1 MNSNKQFIAIDLG
14 SSSIS
19 AMAAEMQADGA
30 LRILGLE
37 SKISDD
43 VKHGIVEQR
52 TGASSKVIEL
62 KKLLQNSSKIQ
73 DISMVSVG
81 VGAKSMK
88 LMPFSVTRFILN
100 PNYVT
105 DTLLEEMTEECKRN
119 FQLSNFAV
127 FDIIPVSYYLDG
139 VCMDEPAGQAGSQIK
154 GNYNVVVGNP
164 LVMENL
170 GGFIDRTG
178 LVLEYS
184 PLAVEALS
192 TVLLDDK
199 EREDGCALIN
209 LGGSTTTLAVFS
221 EGVMQ
226 QLLVVP
232 LGAKNITKDIQEL
245 GISEANAER
254 LKCLKGTALESLVE
268 DPIYVQIPSTLD
280 AQQPVKISTKF
291 LATIIE
297 ARLDETLQPI
307 FDVINKLSFELEAGI
322 VITGGGSKLNNMVDY
337 MNEKTNIYTRFGDHS
352 DWLADQTDE
361 KYFDPCYAQLVGT
374 VLLTDE
380 YRKEHPIEETVN
392 EPEKKPKLPKKKI
405 GEKITQ
411 RVFNFFNDDNKLN

>member
-105 DTLLEEMTEECKRN
+105 NTLLEEMTEECKRN

-127 FDIIPVSYYLDG
+127 FDIIS
-139 VCMDEPAGQAGSQIK
+139 
-154 GNYNVVVGNP
+154 
-164 LVMENL
+164 
-170 GGFIDRTG
+170 
-178 LVLEYS
+178 
-184 PLAVEALS
+184 
-192 TVLLDDK
+192 
-199 EREDGCALIN
+199 
-209 LGGSTTTLAVFS
+209 
-221 EGVMQ
+221 
-226 QLLVVP
+226 
-232 LGAKNITKDIQEL
+232 
-245 GISEANAER
+245 
-254 LKCLKGTALESLVE
+254 
-268 DPIYVQIPSTLD
+268 
-280 AQQPVKISTKF
+280 
-291 LATIIE
+291 
-297 ARLDETLQPI
+297 
-307 FDVINKLSFELEAGI
+307 DVIGFGILLFEI
-322 VITGGGSKLNNMVDY
+322 ID
-337 MNEKTNIYTRFGDHS
+337 F
-352 DWLADQTDE
+352 
-361 KYFDPCYAQLVGT
+361 
-374 VLLTDE
+374 
-380 YRKEHPIEETVN
+380 
-392 EPEKKPKLPKKKI
+392 
-405 GEKITQ
+405 
-411 RVFNFFNDDNKLN
+411 

>member
-88 LMPFSVTRFILN
+88 LMPFAVTRFILN

-105 DTLLEEMTEECKRN
+105 NTLLEEMTEECKRN

-209 LGGSTTTLAVFS
+209 LGGTTTTLAVFS

-307 FDVINKLSFELEAGI
+307 FDPINKLSFELEAGI

-352 DWLADQTDE
+352 DWLADHTDE

>member
-105 DTLLEEMTEECKRN
+105 NTLLEEMTEECKRN

-209 LGGSTTTLAVFS
+209 LGGTTTTLAVFS

-352 DWLADQTDE
+352 DWLADHTDE

>member
-105 DTLLEEMTEECKRN
+105 DILLEEMIEECKRN
-119 FQLSNFAV
+119 FQLSNLTV

-164 LVMENL
+164 LVKENL

-209 LGGSTTTLAVFS
+209 FGGTTTTLAVYS
-221 EGVMQ
+221 EGVLQ

-254 LKCLKGTALESLVE
+254 LKCLKGNALESLVE
-268 DPIYVQIPSTLD
+268 DPIYVQIPSTLE

-307 FDVINKLSFELEAGI
+307 FDVINKLPFELEAGI
-322 VITGGGSKLNNMVDY
+322 VITGGGSKLTNMVDY

-352 DWLADQTDE
+352 DWLSDYTDE
-361 KYFDPCYAQLVGT
+361 KYYDPCYAQLVGT

>member
-154 GNYNVVVGNP
+154 GNYNVVVGNS
-164 LVMENL
+164 LVTENL

-307 FDVINKLSFELEAGI
+307 FDVINKLPFELEAGI
-322 VITGGGSKLNNMVDY
+322 VITGGGSKLNNIVDY

-352 DWLADQTDE
+352 DWLADHTDE
-361 KYFDPCYAQLVGT
+361 RYFDPCYAQLVGT

-380 YRKEHPIEETVN
+380 YRKEHPIEETEN

-405 GEKITQ
+405 TEKITQ
-411 RVFNFFNDDNKLN
+411 KVFDFFNDNNKLN

>member
-105 DTLLEEMTEECKRN
+105 DILLEEMLEECKRN
-119 FQLSNFAV
+119 FQLSNLAV

-164 LVMENL
+164 LVKENL

-209 LGGSTTTLAVFS
+209 LGGTTTTLAVFS

-268 DPIYVQIPSTLD
+268 DPIYVQIPSTLE
-280 AQQPVKISTKF
+280 AHQPVKISTKF

-307 FDVINKLSFELEAGI
+307 FNVINKLPFELEAGI
-322 VITGGGSKLNNMVDY
+322 VITGGGSKLTNMVDY

-352 DWLADQTDE
+352 DWLSDHTDE

-411 RVFNFFNDDNKLN
+411 KVFDFFNDNNKLS

>member
-105 DTLLEEMTEECKRN
+105 NTLLEEMTEECKRN

-209 LGGSTTTLAVFS
+209 LGGTTTTLAVFS

-307 FDVINKLSFELEAGI
+307 FDVINKLPFELEAGI
-322 VITGGGSKLNNMVDY
+322 VITGGGSKLTNMIDY

-352 DWLADQTDE
+352 DWLADHTDE

>member
-164 LVMENL
+164 LVTENL

-209 LGGSTTTLAVFS
+209 LGGTTTTLAVFS

-254 LKCLKGTALESLVE
+254 LKCLKGCALESLVE
-268 DPIYVQIPSTLD
+268 DPIYVQIPSILE

-307 FDVINKLSFELEAGI
+307 FDVINKLPFELEAGI

-352 DWLADQTDE
+352 DWLADHTDE

-380 YRKEHPIEETVN
+380 YRKEHPIEETEN

-405 GEKITQ
+405 AEKITQ
-411 RVFNFFNDDNKLN
+411 KVFNFFNDDNKLN

>member
-105 DTLLEEMTEECKRN
+105 NTLLEEMTEECKRN

-209 LGGSTTTLAVFS
+209 LGGTTTTLAVFS

-352 DWLADQTDE
+352 DWLADHTDE

-380 YRKEHPIEETVN
+380 YRKEHPIEETEN

>member
-105 DTLLEEMTEECKRN
+105 DILLEEMTEECKRN
-119 FQLSNFAV
+119 FQLSNLTV

-164 LVMENL
+164 LVKENL

-178 LVLEYS
+178 LVLEFS

-209 LGGSTTTLAVFS
+209 FGGTTTTLAVYS
-221 EGVMQ
+221 EGVLQ

-254 LKCLKGTALESLVE
+254 LKCLKGNALESLVE
-268 DPIYVQIPSTLD
+268 DPIYVQIPSTLE

-307 FDVINKLSFELEAGI
+307 FDVINKLPFELEAGI
-322 VITGGGSKLNNMVDY
+322 VITGGGSKLTNMVDY

-352 DWLADQTDE
+352 DWLADYTDE
-361 KYFDPCYAQLVGT
+361 KYYDPCYAQLVGT

>member
-105 DTLLEEMTEECKRN
+105 NTLLEEMTEECKRN

-209 LGGSTTTLAVFS
+209 LGGTTTTLAVFS

>member
-105 DTLLEEMTEECKRN
+105 DILLEEMLEECKRN
-119 FQLSNFAV
+119 FQLSNLAV

-164 LVMENL
+164 LVKENL

-184 PLAVEALS
+184 PLVVEALS

-209 LGGSTTTLAVFS
+209 LGGTTTTLAVFS

-268 DPIYVQIPSTLD
+268 DPIYVQIPSTLE

-307 FDVINKLSFELEAGI
+307 FDVINKLPFELEAGI

-352 DWLADQTDE
+352 DWLADHTDE

-405 GEKITQ
+405 SEKITQ